1 MAQKVILGMSGGV
14 DSSVSALLLKEQ
26 GYDVVGL
33 FMKNWDEKDETG
45 VCTATEDYLDVGR
58 VASQLGIPY
67 YTINFE
73 QEYWDRVFSYFL
85 REYNAGRTPNPDVMC
100 NTEIK
105 FNAFLDYAL
114 KLEGD
119 FIAMGHYARVE
130 KRGEKYFLLRGVDN
144 NKDQTYF
151 LSRIGQRALS
161 RVIFPIGDIPK
172 EKVRELASEHGL
184 ATANKKDSTGVCFIG
199 ERDFDLFLDKY
210 LLAKKGEIQTVD
222 GKRIGEH
229 SGLIHY
235 TYGQRRGIGIGGV
248 GTGEPWFV
256 VGKNLKEN
264 ILYVAQGENHESL
277 YTKSLIADDMIWT
290 LDTPSTLPLKCT
302 AKFRYRQ
309 TDIPV
314 TVYDAGDGKLE
325 IIFDEPVKA
334 VTPGQVAVLYD
345 GEVCLG
351 GAIIQSAEPVNEKYR
366 FLYHSEAMAP
376 VFVEEKPKKKSKNK
390 SKNNSKKKS

>member
-1 MAQKVILGMSGGV
+1 MSQRVILGMSGGV
-14 DSSVSALLLKEQ
+14 DSSVAALRLKEQ

-33 FMKNWDEKDETG
+33 FMKNWDETDESG

-73 QEYWDRVFSYFL
+73 KEYWDRVFSYFL

-119 FIAMGHYARVE
+119 YIAMGHYAQVE
-130 KRGEKYFLLRGVDN
+130 KRGDKYFLLRGADAS
-144 NKDQTYF
+144 KDQSYF

-161 RVIFPIGDIPK
+161 RTIFPIGDIPK
-172 EKVRELASEHGL
+172 VEVREIAEKNQL
-184 ATANKKDSTGVCFIG
+184 ATAHKKDSTGVCFIG

-210 LLAKKGEIQTVD
+210 LLAKKGVIMSVD
-222 GKRIGEH
+222 GQKLGEH
-229 SGLIHY
+229 HGLIHY

-256 VGKNLKEN
+256 VGKSLAKN
-264 ILYVAQGENHESL
+264 ILYVAQGDNHESL
-277 YTKSLIADDMIWT
+277 FTQSLIADEMIWT
-290 LDTPSTLPLKCT
+290 LDEPSVLPLKCT

-309 TDIPV
+309 EDITV
-314 TVYDAGDGKLE
+314 TVYDAGDGKLK
-325 IIFDEPVKA
+325 IQYDHPVKA

-345 GEVCLG
+345 KEVCLG
-351 GAIIQSAEPVNEKYR
+351 GAIIQSAEPVNPKYQY
-366 FLYHSEAMAP
+366 LYES
-376 VFVEEKPKKKSKNK
+376 
-390 SKNNSKKKS
+390 

>member
-1 MAQKVILGMSGGV
+1 MKKRVILGMSGGV

-33 FMKNWDEKDETG
+33 FMKNWDEKDEGG

-58 VASQLGIPY
+58 VASQLDIPY

-73 QEYWDRVFSYFL
+73 KEYWDRVFTYFL
-85 REYNAGRTPNPDVMC
+85 KEYHAGRTPNPDVMC

-119 FIAMGHYARVE
+119 YIAMGHYARVE
-130 KRGEKYFLLRGVDN
+130 KRGDKFYLLRGVDH

-161 RVIFPIGDIPK
+161 RTIFPIGALPK
-172 EKVRELASEHGL
+172 SRVREIAQANHL
-184 ATANKKDSTGVCFIG
+184 ATANKKDSTGICFIG

-210 LLAKKGEIQTVD
+210 LLAKKGEIRSVD
-222 GKRIGEH
+222 GQLLGEH

-256 VGKNLKEN
+256 VGKGLKEN
-264 ILYVAQGENHESL
+264 ILYVAQGDKHESL
-277 YTKSLIADDMIWT
+277 FTKSLIADEMIWT
-290 LDTPSTLPLKCT
+290 LDEPSELPLKCT

-309 TDIPV
+309 EDIPV
-314 TVYDAGDGKLE
+314 TVTDAGEGKLK
-325 IIFDEPVKA
+325 ITYDYPVKA
-334 VTPGQVAVLYD
+334 ITPGQVAVLYN
-345 GEVCLG
+345 GEICLG
-351 GAIIQSAEPVNEKYR
+351 GAIIQSAEPVNPKYR
-366 FLYHSEAMAP
+366 FLYE
-376 VFVEEKPKKKSKNK
+376 V
-390 SKNNSKKKS
+390 